1 LTFHAGKRQI
11 AISKKVR
18 RMIGLL
24 QKVTH
29 AEVVVDGNQIASIN
43 EGLMVLVGVE
53 KTDTAD
59 QAARLM
65 ERLLTYRVFP
75 DDSGRMNLSLKDTG
89 GGLLLVP
96 QFTLA
101 ADTKK
106 GTRASFTS
114 AANPEDGERL
124 FGHLVRLATD
134 RHPIVETGQF
144 AAHMEITMTN
154 DGPVTFWLR
163 AAPGV

>member
-1 LTFHAGKRQI
+1 MPS
-11 AISKKVR
+11 SKTAQY
-18 RMIGLL
+18 MIGLL

-29 AEVVVDGNQIASIN
+29 AEVVVDGDQIAGIK
-43 EGLMVLVGVE
+43 EGLMVFIGVE
-53 KTDTAD
+53 KTDTID
-59 QAARLM
+59 QAARLL

-89 GGLLLVP
+89 GGLMLVP

-114 AANPEDGERL
+114 AANPEIGEQL
-124 FGHLVRLATD
+124 FNHLVQLARD
-134 RHPIVETGQF
+134 QHPIVETGQF
-144 AAHMEITMTN
+144 AAHMKINSTN
-154 DGPVTFWLR
+154 DGPVTFWLH